1 MSLSKWVSNTPCISN
16 LSDNNNKPAKVLG
29 LHWQPG
35 EDTLSYNACRLTQAD
50 STKRQA
56 LSLVQRIFDPLK
68 QQSLP
73 RLELCGALLLCRLI
87 VAVKD
92 ALRHKEVKPRTPGGD
107 VENED
112 AVFGGR
118 RALARTPPPSA
129 PPVTS
134 GIGVFQFGANG
145 KEAQPPQQPI
155 CDPLDLLRTLGTRAS
170 DLVKRMNDQ
179 RHVDNTMRELGLRIV
194 ALHALVLKN
203 VDKLQSSTTCS
214 SSTGTQTTPKPSNNG
229 AKRQRE
235 SPHLPTRKSS
245 PKRQR
250 GSNQK
255 QSSKQL
261 DRPASFRDE
270 TTPSGT
276 VSHDKTPTAKKQ
288 LQWQQVGPKAK
299 KKKIPREP
307 RPDAII
313 IQPQGDL
320 SYSDILKLVTR
331 RQDDKLKEVSVNVN
345 RIRKTVKGELLLELN
360 GASKDNTSKLKEEI
374 SEVLGLQSGIR
385 TVTQETCLEIRD
397 LDSLAS
403 KEDIA
408 AAISAEI
415 RTVVDVCSI
424 KSLRPA
430 YAGTQLAVVCL
441 PPAQAKALLQEGKV
455 KVGWTRCRVR
465 ERSSQRRCY
474 RCLEF
479 GHLAARCTSVVDRS
493 GQCLRCGAN
502 GHKALNLN
510 HCAAAKDL
518 LCQTVRECSIDVA
531 VLSEPYRTPESTV
544 CALDVTKKTA
554 LWSCGDPPV
563 QLLDIRSET
572 GFVRANVGGIWVY
585 SVYLAPSLSLTEFS
599 SILDLL
605 VADARAILYFIGQQ
619 TATDQPAVPGWKR
632 FRVDSLNTERFSDL
646 LSGLNTE
653 GSAEHMANDVMDQ
666 LDSICNATM
675 TQRKHY
681 GRHHRPV
688 YWWNDNIADLR
699 RECNHARR
707 RYQRSRGRASFLQWQ
722 VIFRERRRVLKA
734 AIRESKRQCFLE
746 LCDSADRDP
755 WGRAYKIVVKK
766 LGSSRQ
772 APPSDPVQIKAIVE
786 ELFPRMEDLNYG
798 SFLDSPEPQSDGSIT
813 EVTHEEIVAAT
824 RSTIAGRAPGP
835 DSIPNSVLKLAL
847 TLRPEI
853 FADLFTKCLS
863 EGDQVSGAATWS
875 CGQKSVQMLEKR
887 CEKGVDTLDKPA
899 FEQMMQGAETTGNA
913 TNRVDQLM
921 THLLRACDASM
932 RKTSGASRQKA
943 VYWWNSEIAEAR
955 RSSLRARR
963 AYQRALRRDDTRQE
977 AFQEDFRRK
986 RRTLKILIKASKRQH
1001 FLDLCDQA
1009 DADPW
1014 GMAYKL
1020 TMKRLHAFRPPS
1032 PSCPQLMGRIVEQL
1046 FPTQEPMATSFGERS
1061 RGSIEASFN
1070 LVTQEEIYGAARRIK
1085 SGKAP
1090 GPDGLPSS
1098 VIKLAMELQ
1107 PNLFAEVFNTC
1118 LKEGKI

>member
-1 MSLSKWVSNTPCISN
+1 MN
-16 LSDNNNKPAKVLG
+16 L
-29 LHWQPG
+29 Q
-35 EDTLSYNACRLTQAD
+35 
-50 STKRQA
+50 
-56 LSLVQRIFDPLK
+56 
-68 QQSLP
+68 
-73 RLELCGALLLCRLI
+73 
-87 VAVKD
+87 
-92 ALRHKEVKPRTPGGD
+92 PRTPGGD

-134 GIGVFQFGANG
+134 GTGVFQFGANG

-155 CDPLDLLRTLGTRAS
+155 CDPLDLLRTL
-170 DLVKRMNDQ
+170 
-179 RHVDNTMRELGLRIV
+179 V

-255 QSSKQL
+255 QPSKQL

-441 PPAQAKALLQEGKV
+441 PPAQAKALLLEGK
-455 KVGWTRCRVR
+455 
-465 ERSSQRRCY
+465 
-474 RCLEF
+474 
-479 GHLAARCTSVVDRS
+479 
-493 GQCLRCGAN
+493 
-502 GHKALNLN
+502 
-510 HCAAAKDL
+510 
-518 LCQTVRECSIDVA
+518 
-531 VLSEPYRTPESTV
+531 
-544 CALDVTKKTA
+544 
-554 LWSCGDPPV
+554 
-563 QLLDIRSET
+563 
-572 GFVRANVGGIWVY
+572 
-585 SVYLAPSLSLTEFS
+585 
-599 SILDLL
+599 
-605 VADARAILYFIGQQ
+605 Q

-681 GRHHRPV
+681 GRHHRPGV
-688 YWWNDNIADLR
+688 QDR
-699 RECNHARR
+699 SKEARLI
-707 RYQRSRGRASFLQWQ
+707 QTS
-722 VIFRERRRVLKA
+722 
-734 AIRESKRQCFLE
+734 
-746 LCDSADRDP
+746 
-755 WGRAYKIVVKK
+755 
-766 LGSSRQ
+766 
-772 APPSDPVQIKAIVE
+772 
-786 ELFPRMEDLNYG
+786 
-798 SFLDSPEPQSDGSIT
+798 
-813 EVTHEEIVAAT
+813 
-824 RSTIAGRAPGP
+824 
-835 DSIPNSVLKLAL
+835 
-847 TLRPEI
+847 
-853 FADLFTKCLS
+853 
-863 EGDQVSGAATWS
+863 
-875 CGQKSVQMLEKR
+875 
-887 CEKGVDTLDKPA
+887 PA
-899 FEQMMQGAETTGNA
+899 FGPCTDQSHRRGAI
-913 TNRVDQLM
+913 
-921 THLLRACDASM
+921 
-932 RKTSGASRQKA
+932 
-943 VYWWNSEIAEAR
+943 SEN
-955 RSSLRARR
+955 
-963 AYQRALRRDDTRQE
+963 
-977 AFQEDFRRK
+977 
-986 RRTLKILIKASKRQH
+986 
-1001 FLDLCDQA
+1001 
-1009 DADPW
+1009 
-1014 GMAYKL
+1014 G
-1020 TMKRLHAFRPPS
+1020 
-1032 PSCPQLMGRIVEQL
+1032 
-1046 FPTQEPMATSFGERS
+1046 
-1061 RGSIEASFN
+1061 GS
-1070 LVTQEEIYGAARRIK
+1070 
-1085 SGKAP
+1085 
-1090 GPDGLPSS
+1090 
-1098 VIKLAMELQ
+1098 
-1107 PNLFAEVFNTC
+1107 
-1118 LKEGKI
+1118 

>member
-1 MSLSKWVSNTPCISN
+1 
-16 LSDNNNKPAKVLG
+16 
-29 LHWQPG
+29 
-35 EDTLSYNACRLTQAD
+35 
-50 STKRQA
+50 
-56 LSLVQRIFDPLK
+56 
-68 QQSLP
+68 
-73 RLELCGALLLCRLI
+73 
-87 VAVKD
+87 
-92 ALRHKEVKPRTPGGD
+92 
-107 VENED
+107 
-112 AVFGGR
+112 
-118 RALARTPPPSA
+118 
-129 PPVTS
+129 
-134 GIGVFQFGANG
+134 
-145 KEAQPPQQPI
+145 
-155 CDPLDLLRTLGTRAS
+155 
-170 DLVKRMNDQ
+170 
-179 RHVDNTMRELGLRIV
+179 
-194 ALHALVLKN
+194 
-203 VDKLQSSTTCS
+203 
-214 SSTGTQTTPKPSNNG
+214 
-229 AKRQRE
+229 
-235 SPHLPTRKSS
+235 TRKSS

-276 VSHDKTPTAKKQ
+276 VSHDVTPTAKKQ

-441 PPAQAKALLQEGKV
+441 PPAHAKALLQEGKV

-502 GHKALNLN
+502 GHKA
-510 HCAAAKDL
+510 
-518 LCQTVRECSIDVA
+518 
-531 VLSEPYRTPESTV
+531 
-544 CALDVTKKTA
+544 
-554 LWSCGDPPV
+554 
-563 QLLDIRSET
+563 
-572 GFVRANVGGIWVY
+572 
-585 SVYLAPSLSLTEFS
+585 
-599 SILDLL
+599 
-605 VADARAILYFIGQQ
+605 Q
-619 TATDQPAVPGWKR
+619 TATDQRAVPGWKR
-632 FRVDSLNTERFSDL
+632 FRVDSLNKERFSDL

-798 SFLDSPEPQSDGSIT
+798 SFLDSPEPQSDGSIA

-863 EGDQVSGAATWS
+863 E
-875 CGQKSVQMLEKR
+875 
-887 CEKGVDTLDKPA
+887 
-899 FEQMMQGAETTGNA
+899 
-913 TNRVDQLM
+913 
-921 THLLRACDASM
+921 
-932 RKTSGASRQKA
+932 
-943 VYWWNSEIAEAR
+943 
-955 RSSLRARR
+955 
-963 AYQRALRRDDTRQE
+963 
-977 AFQEDFRRK
+977 
-986 RRTLKILIKASKRQH
+986 
-1001 FLDLCDQA
+1001 
-1009 DADPW
+1009 
-1014 GMAYKL
+1014 
-1020 TMKRLHAFRPPS
+1020 
-1032 PSCPQLMGRIVEQL
+1032 
-1046 FPTQEPMATSFGERS
+1046 
-1061 RGSIEASFN
+1061 
-1070 LVTQEEIYGAARRIK
+1070 
-1085 SGKAP
+1085 
-1090 GPDGLPSS
+1090 
-1098 VIKLAMELQ
+1098 
-1107 PNLFAEVFNTC
+1107 
-1118 LKEGKI
+1118 